1 MYKLACIPTFNEEGV
16 IEKVIEKTLHHVDKV
31 IVCDDGSSDN
41 TAQKAKDAGAH
52 VIKHEKNLGKGAAMK
67 TLFEYVKK
75 NQADII
81 VTIDGDGQFLPEEIP
96 QLIIP
101 ILEKKADIVIGYR
114 FEDNEEMPAY
124 RKFGNKMLDKMTN
137 LATDLPFRDTQSGFR
152 AYTKNAIEQIEFITN
167 GFGADSE
174 ILVSASKK
182 GLKISERKVTVLYDT
197 GSKTSTKNPISH
209 TTGVI
214 SSLIELI
221 ALQKPLRYL
230 GFPGIVLMIIGV
242 IYSGVVIAIF
252 NETRFFSVPSTL
264 VALGSLMVGLILLL
278 TSLVLFV
285 IIRSGQRGYLK

>member
-41 TAQKAKDAGAH
+41 TVQKAKDAGAH
-52 VIKHEKNLGKGAAMK
+52 VLIHEKNLGKGAAMK

-75 NQADII
+75 NQGDII

-114 FEDNEEMPAY
+114 FEDNEEMPGY

-230 GFPGIVLMIIGV
+230 GIPGIVLIIIGV

>member
-41 TAQKAKDAGAH
+41 TVQKAKDAGAH
-52 VIKHEKNLGKGAAMK
+52 VLIHEKNLGKGAAMK

-75 NQADII
+75 NQGDII

-230 GFPGIVLMIIGV
+230 GIPGIVLLIIGV

>member
-41 TAQKAKDAGAH
+41 TVQKAKDAGAH
-52 VIKHEKNLGKGAAMK
+52 VLIHEKNLGKGAAMK

-230 GFPGIVLMIIGV
+230 GIPGIVLLIIGV